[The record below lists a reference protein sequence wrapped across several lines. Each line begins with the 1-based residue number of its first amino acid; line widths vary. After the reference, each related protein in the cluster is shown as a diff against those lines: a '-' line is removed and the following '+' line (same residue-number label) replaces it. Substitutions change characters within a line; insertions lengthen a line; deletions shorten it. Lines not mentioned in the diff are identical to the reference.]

1 MPYTYCLLAAGTF
14 LWCLPFVLART
25 RHRDPSQLDRRA
37 RWGIALQCISYSLL
51 WQGRFW
57 ERHPQGWQ
65 FALAI
70 AFFALACGLSWTGS
84 RALGRHLQLDAALDP
99 AHRLVQSGPYRFIR
113 HPIYTSMLCVL
124 MGTGVLIAPLYLLAP
139 AALVFLAGAGIR
151 MRVEDGILAAR
162 FGEQFAAYRHQVPRM
177 LPFRGRLKPF
187 TP

>member
-70 AFFALACGLSWTGS
+70 ACFALACGLSWTGS

-124 MGTGVLIAPLYLLAP
+124 MGTGVLIAPSTSWRRPRWYSWQAP
-139 AALVFLAGAGIR
+139 GSACGLKTESWPRGSESSSPPTAIRCPVCFLSEA
-151 MRVEDGILAAR
+151 D
-162 FGEQFAAYRHQVPRM
+162 
-177 LPFRGRLKPF
+177 
-187 TP
+187 